1 MDEGA
6 ETLTVTFTDPLPLGD
21 ASLCITYKGILNDKM
36 KGFYRSKYTTPSGEE
51 RYGAVTQFEVCVC
64 VCVCVSVCVCM
75 CVCPRVCVH
84 ACVCVPVSVC
94 VSEMLCIFICFYIG
108 LSKIAMV
115 TVRHFHMSTISHYGI
130 YCKISHCSTILWD
143 GDIQLLKSTCLLISV
158 FPYGMHVLDDVL
170 LV

>member
-1 MDEGA
+1 MLIVDCILLPWCHLSVVKGDVSLDEGA

-51 RYGAVTQFEVCVC
+51 RYGAVTQLCVC
-64 VCVCVSVCVCM
+64 VCVCVS
-75 CVCPRVCVH
+75 
-84 ACVCVPVSVC
+84 
-94 VSEMLCIFICFYIG
+94 EMLCVFICLYIG

-158 FPYGMHVLDDVL
+158 FPYGMHVFG
-170 LV
+170 